1 MLPLSDEAS
10 RRTFPFVT
18 VAIILL
24 NVLVFIYELSLGDG
38 VQQLVESAG
47 VVPAEYA
54 CRCDIPPVDVGP
66 FWVTLFTSMW
76 LHGGWL
82 HLIGN
87 MVYLWIFGDNVEDA
101 LGHLGYLA
109 FYLGGGIVAG
119 GTQILAGPDSIVPG
133 IGASGAIA
141 AVLAAYVS
149 NVSDSSAFANA
160 AATSLSERRMSMDKW
175 TLSSFATALTPPTR

>member
-119 GTQILAGPDSIVPG
+119 GTQILAGPDSRCRGSEPVARSPLSWRRTSATCPIRARSLTRLRRRCRSAG
-133 IGASGAIA
+133 CRWTSG
-141 AVLAAYVS
+141 
-149 NVSDSSAFANA
+149 
-160 AATSLSERRMSMDKW
+160 
-175 TLSSFATALTPPTR
+175 P